1 MFDPMT
7 EEMQTAIIR
16 LQGLPLSDQNRL
28 APRINDYLNK
38 LEALRNTMQSSYQSG
53 PAREFDAED
62 LKRRGRE
69 RLKAQ
74 QHNGSH

>member
-1 MFDPMT
+1 MT
-7 EEMQTAIIR
+7 EEMQTVIIR
-16 LQGLPLSDQNRL
+16 LQGLPSYDQNRL

-38 LEALRNTMQSSYQSG
+38 LEALRSTLQNSYQSG
-53 PAREFDAED
+53 QAHEFDAED

-74 QHNGSH
+74 QGNGNH